1 MRVQCLP
8 TTVII
13 IIFLLL
19 AGISYP
25 KRRIHPTMVVVGVNA
40 APAIRSES
48 MVSNDLDNLRRSIA
62 VLRHAVGNSI
72 AGSVLRLPSS
82 QLHLHRE
89 TLHGRRGESSEAA
102 ILNVKADIRRMN
114 EADVDQFDDDFEDD
128 EKLMQADRPSVI
140 HRTRHFRQR
149 KRRKGCGASRHGYQQ
164 MLCPTRSSHHYDVC
178 ITSEQLC
185 DDTPDCPGGEDENP
199 SNCLF
204 YKSIKEQLKHIYNTV
219 LLLADHVAGQN
230 SHREL

>member
-8 TTVII
+8 TTVVI

-19 AGISYP
+19 AGISHP
-25 KRRIHPTMVVVGVNA
+25 KRRMRPTVTAMGV
-40 APAIRSES
+40 
-48 MVSNDLDNLRRSIA
+48 DA
-62 VLRHAVGNSI
+62 VPH
-72 AGSVLRLPSS
+72 
-82 QLHLHRE
+82 HLHRDA
-89 TLHGRRGESSEAA
+89 LYGRRGESSEAA

-114 EADVDQFDDDFEDD
+114 EADVDHFDDDFED
-128 EKLMQADRPSVI
+128 EERIMQADRPSVM

-149 KRRKGCGASRHGYQQ
+149 KRRKGCGASRHGHQQ

-185 DDTPDCPGGEDENP
+185 DDISDCPGGEDENP

-219 LLLADHVAGQN
+219 LLLADHAAGQN

>member
-1 MRVQCLP
+1 
-8 TTVII
+8 
-13 IIFLLL
+13 
-19 AGISYP
+19 
-25 KRRIHPTMVVVGVNA
+25 
-40 APAIRSES
+40 
-48 MVSNDLDNLRRSIA
+48 
-62 VLRHAVGNSI
+62 
-72 AGSVLRLPSS
+72 
-82 QLHLHRE
+82 
-89 TLHGRRGESSEAA
+89 
-102 ILNVKADIRRMN
+102 MN

-149 KRRKGCGASRHGYQQ
+149 KRRKELTLPVALVIISPLPELPVLQHIYGCGASRHGYQQ

>member
-8 TTVII
+8 ITVII
-13 IIFLLL
+13 TLFLLL
-19 AGISYP
+19 AGISFP
-25 KRRIHPTMVVVGVNA
+25 KRKLYPAVITMAVNA
-40 APAIRSES
+40 APVINSQS
-48 MVSNDLDNLRRSIA
+48 MISSDLDNLRRSIA
-62 VLRHAVGNSI
+62 VLRHARHQD
-72 AGSVLRLPSS
+72 APLY
-82 QLHLHRE
+82 
-89 TLHGRRGESSEAA
+89 GRRGDLSEAT

-128 EKLMQADRPSVI
+128 ERLMQADRPSII

-149 KRRKGCGASRHGYQQ
+149 KRRKGCGASRHGHQQ

-185 DDTPDCPGGEDENP
+185 DDIVDCPGGEDENP

-204 YKSIKEQLKHIYNTV
+204 INKGPTETYLQHCASISRSCCGSEQ
-219 LLLADHVAGQN
+219 Q
-230 SHREL
+230 SS